1 MSKRQHIPISER
13 IPVDETQRSRDGLL
27 VASAVGF
34 LVFLF
39 FILPLIRIGLGE
51 PPT

>member
-1 MSKRQHIPISER
+1 MSERQHLPLPQRIPIG
-13 IPVDETQRSRDGLL
+13 ETQHSRDGLL
-27 VASAVGF
+27 VISAVGF